1 MTEENKE
8 ENILKMIIERES
20 WEEVIYQI
28 VSMENL
34 NPWDIDLVKLVASFM
49 RYLNE
54 LKEIN
59 FRVPAK
65 IVFVA
70 ALLLR
75 LKADYLSIFEEEETV
90 EEMAKQVSPL
100 EQLGIDPNLIQL
112 GVPMRRIPKRQ
123 ITLDELMGALKK
135 AMEVRV
141 KREIRRQVWQERLQV
156 QFTEEQDI
164 ARRIEE
170 VMRDIDARIA
180 KTHAESVSFHD
191 VVKNWNKDEVVGK
204 FVPLLHLEQNKRIET
219 LQEDFFKDIF
229 IRVKKKEKP
238 NLEI

>member
-1 MTEENKE
+1 MTEE
-8 ENILKMIIERES
+8 ENILKMIIDKES

-28 VSMENL
+28 VSLENL
-34 NPWDIDLVKLVASFM
+34 NPWDVDLVKLTGSFL
-49 RYLNE
+49 RYMNQ

-75 LKADYLSIFEEEETV
+75 LKADYLSIFEEEETIEDV
-90 EEMAKQVSPL
+90 AKQAGPL

-112 GVPMRRIPKRQ
+112 GVPMKRIPKRQ
-123 ITLDELMGALKK
+123 ITLQELMLALKK

-141 KREIRRQVWQERLQV
+141 KREIRRQVWQERLQI

-164 ARRIEE
+164 ARRIAEMMNE
-170 VMRDIDARIA
+170 IDKRIE
-180 KTHAESVSFHD
+180 KTKSETVSFRD
-191 VVKNWNKDEVVGK
+191 VVKEWKREEVVGK
-204 FVPLLHLEQNKRIET
+204 FIPLLHLEQNKKIQT
-219 LQEDFFKDIF
+219 SQEDFFKDIM
-229 IRVKKKEKP
+229 IRVKKKPES
-238 NLEI
+238 EV

>member
-1 MTEENKE
+1 MTEE
-8 ENILKMIIERES
+8 ENILKMIIEKES

-28 VSMENL
+28 ISLENL
-34 NPWDIDLVKLVASFM
+34 NPWDVDLVKLTNSFM
-49 RYLNE
+49 KYMSQ

-75 LKADYLSIFEEEETV
+75 LKADYLSIFEEEETIEDV
-90 EEMAKQVSPL
+90 VKQAGPL
-100 EQLGIDPNLIQL
+100 EQLGIDPDLIQL
-112 GVPMRRIPKRQ
+112 GVPMKRMPKRQ
-123 ITLDELMGALKK
+123 ITLQELMGALKK

-141 KREIRRQVWQERLQV
+141 KREIRRQVWQERLQI

-164 ARRIEE
+164 AKRISEMMQEIDERIE
-170 VMRDIDARIA
+170 

-191 VVKNWNKDEVVGK
+191 VVKEWKRDEVVGK
-204 FVPLLHLEQNKRIET
+204 FIPLLHLEQNKKIET
-219 LQEDFFKDIF
+219 LQEDFFKDIR
-229 IRVKKKEKP
+229 IKKRLEEKTK
-238 NLEI
+238 